1 MSPEDK
7 ITPDDLLNAMA
18 AADVL
23 DAFCHLP
30 EDSRKEFEEWIGKA
44 RDNEAHWRRIHTLV
58 MAMRQAPQL
67 EPAAT
72 GSAPVAEAQPIST
85 RDPL

>member
-23 DAFCHLP
+23 DIFCHLP
-30 EDSRKEFEEWIGKA
+30 EDARREFEQWIGKA
-44 RDNEAHWRRIHTLV
+44 RDDAAHWRRIDTLV
-58 MAMRQAPQL
+58 MAMR
-67 EPAAT
+67 
-72 GSAPVAEAQPIST
+72 SAPRVEKDAPARESSLADESRYGRPE
-85 RDPL
+85 